1 MSKLPYD
8 LKWRWVKRSVQIEN
22 SLGHLANF
30 AHFVEF
36 VRQEADEI
44 NSLFG
49 LRSLGCTS
57 STRSRAKA
65 SYGVVTSRQSKTF
78 HPKSNSANACWFC
91 NRNSHKLL
99 DCKKFKE
106 YTAQE
111 SAKLCHK
118 CLSSKHRM
126 PECKRS
132 NTCTIKGCTG
142 TYHHT
147 LLRWSKPESTK
158 VIEAREVDT
167 STAAE
172 VNIMTTCNL
181 LNRNPSTPFQER
193 DVYLCIVPVR
203 VAYNGNVITTY
214 AFLDQGSAS
223 SFYDQLL
230 V

>member
-1 MSKLPYD
+1 MGEE
-8 LKWRWVKRSVQIEN
+8 RSVQIEN
-22 SLGHLANF
+22 SFGHLANF

-78 HPKSNSANACWFC
+78 HAKSNSANACWFC
-91 NRNSHKLL
+91 NYNSHKLL
-99 DCKKFKE
+99 ECKKFKE
-106 YTAQE
+106 CTAQE
-111 SAKLCHK
+111 RSSFVKSAKLCHN
-118 CLSSKHRM
+118 CLSSKHRT

-147 LLRWSKPESTK
+147 LLHWSKPDSAK
-158 VIEAREVDT
+158 VSETREVGT

-172 VNIMTTCNL
+172 VNTMTTCNL
-181 LNRNPSTPFQER
+181 SNRNPSSSFQER

-203 VAYNGNVITTY
+203 VACNGNVITT
-214 AFLDQGSAS
+214 
-223 SFYDQLL
+223 
-230 V
+230 